1 MFHVKHSKGD
11 KTMNKRYYN
20 CIRKTGDTI
29 TCDVWLATEM
39 TIHRQVRCCYD
50 FIIPLD
56 RKPRNTPIK
65 EG

>member
-1 MFHVKHSKGD
+1 
-11 KTMNKRYYN
+11 MNKRYYN

-29 TCDVWLATEM
+29 TCDVWYVTEM
-39 TIHRQVRCCYD
+39 TIYRQVRPCYD
-50 FIIPLD
+50 FIIPLE